1 MKYKFLNGLTVL
13 TFLVFCSSC
22 NNRNNERQA
31 TLKPSFPDNESKYY
45 GPDTVSGHFHN
56 PDAKRDI
63 KWPEHPSGRI
73 LMKTNNL
80 GFRNDSPTLVKKL
93 PETIRII
100 ITGDSHTDGVI
111 YNSESVASRLKEMLE
126 LKHPEINYE
135 ILNAGNGYFGP
146 QNYLGVYKKF
156 LLLQPDYFIV
166 IVYTGNDFLDG
177 IRIESEN
184 SRLIVPERKD
194 DYYQDLWKVDKQ
206 YPGFT
211 GQYLN
216 QVKFFKSFPQ
226 LTETA
231 AMIMKENLEKINIL
245 CKKNDTRLL
254 VVLLPSKI
262 DSEFSTDSIR
272 IAEVFKAMKLTEKD
286 IPENRKFTDSLKD
299 WMANENLPYVDLLE
313 PFQQSDQEL
322 FWKADYHVNHLGH
335 KEMAKQIMVSGFLTN
350 NQ

>member
-1 MKYKFLNGLTVL
+1 MKKITLNGLI
-13 TFLVFCSSC
+13 FLAFLIFFSSC
-22 NNRNNERQA
+22 KNRNSGTSA
-31 TLKPSFPDNESKYY
+31 DLKPSFPNAESDYY
-45 GPDTVSGHFHN
+45 CPDTVAGHFHN
-56 PDAKRDI
+56 PDTKRDV

-80 GFRNDSPTLVKKL
+80 GFRKDSPTLVKKS

-111 YNSESVASRLKEMLE
+111 YNSESVAARLEEMLE
-126 LKHPEINYE
+126 LKHPENNYE
-135 ILNAGNGYFGP
+135 LLNAGTGYFGP
-146 QNYLGVYKKF
+146 QNYLGVYQKF
-156 LLLQPDYFIV
+156 LNLQPDYFIV

-184 SRLIVPERKD
+184 SRLVVPERKD

-226 LTETA
+226 FTETA
-231 AMIMKENLEKINIL
+231 MMIMKENLEKINIL

-262 DSEFSTDSIR
+262 DSEFSTDSAR
-272 IAEVFKAMKLTEKD
+272 ITEVFRTMKFTEKD

-335 KEMAKQIMVSGFLTN
+335 EEMAKQIMVSGFFTN